1 MPVFASDH
9 VGCCMVHIVMYSC
22 IFQYKYFSYGFDSLR
37 RLLRLEC
44 SSMTD
49 SCGTSD
55 LEIDTMGQNVAQ
67 NSVVCPVVLGW
78 DVLEWDRLQ
87 KWKFTVLGSFRP
99 SQSDV
104 CCEVG
109 GGCDPWLHGTLSE
122 VGRTAWTVSY
132 FRPNPAVGRKR
143 TTGKTDSPSHL
154 DGHILALLPCCHP
167 HLELSSFH
175 CLLLQLSWLLQKLCW
190 SLGQPLPII
199 PPPPPPPPPT
209 CSHATPHPPQTFA
222 QLGLP
227 HCYYY
232 YYEDCFAKLN
242 QLWSVWASVSDL
254 KQQR

>member
-1 MPVFASDH
+1 
-9 VGCCMVHIVMYSC
+9 
-22 IFQYKYFSYGFDSLR
+22 
-37 RLLRLEC
+37 
-44 SSMTD
+44 
-49 SCGTSD
+49 
-55 LEIDTMGQNVAQ
+55 MGQNVAQ

-87 KWKFTVLGSFRP
+87 KWKFTMLGSFRP
-99 SQSDV
+99 SQSEV

-154 DGHILALLPCCHP
+154 DRHILAPLPCRHP

-190 SLGQPLPII
+190 SLGQPLPI
-199 PPPPPPPPPT
+199 PPPSPPLPNVLPCHPPPPT
-209 CSHATPHPPQTFA
+209 DFCSAGLTTLLLLLLWRLFCQIKPAVVHVSFSVRLEAAALAYHSLVAAAGCQRQLAGHPS
-222 QLGLP
+222 L
-227 HCYYY
+227 
-232 YYEDCFAKLN
+232 
-242 QLWSVWASVSDL
+242 
-254 KQQR
+254 QRLSN